1 MESRREGEGTQGV
14 SVCRGN
20 VSMFIVS
27 AVFPSAEIFFHWN
40 QHQGPIMPSLLVVVF
55 LLQLLIN
62 LINTIG
68 APAINTL
75 VSLISYPRFP
85 SPQSARSVAKSNLN
99 I

>member
-1 MESRREGEGTQGV
+1 
-14 SVCRGN
+14 
-20 VSMFIVS
+20 
-27 AVFPSAEIFFHWN
+27 
-40 QHQGPIMPSLLVVVF
+40 MPSLLVVVF

-75 VSLISYPRFP
+75 VSLISYPRFS